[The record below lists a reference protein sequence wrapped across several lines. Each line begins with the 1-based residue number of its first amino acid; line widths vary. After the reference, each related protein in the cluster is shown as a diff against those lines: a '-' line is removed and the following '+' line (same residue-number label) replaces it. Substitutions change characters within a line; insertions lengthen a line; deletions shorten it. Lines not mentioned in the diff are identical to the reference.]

1 MADYRVA
8 YMTIVV
14 KEVRRFLRIWVQ
26 TVLPAAISTSLYFL
40 IFGHLIGERIG
51 DMEGYRYIDFIVPGV
66 IMMAIINNAYSNVVS
81 RLLERRLVVLQCQ
94 VPAPRRGAAGLTD
107 AKRHHPAWLRQ
118 WWHRARPDGR
128 GRGHRGCRGVE

>member
-51 DMEGYRYIDFIVPGV
+51 DMEGYRYIDFI
-66 IMMAIINNAYSNVVS
+66 